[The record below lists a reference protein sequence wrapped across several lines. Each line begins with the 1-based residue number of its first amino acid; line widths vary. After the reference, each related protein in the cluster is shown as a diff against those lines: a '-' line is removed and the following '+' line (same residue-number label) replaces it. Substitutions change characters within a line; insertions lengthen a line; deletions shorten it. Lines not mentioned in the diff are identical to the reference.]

1 MRLLAV
7 LVLGAIPLLVGGCGI
22 PIAVSVASYAAD
34 GVLLLTTDKTGSD
47 HLMSLSAGQDCAMW
61 RVAEGRTM
69 CVDYKPGEENP
80 YRVDRDAPFREV
92 GEGGMV
98 TVYTAS
104 HQGGR
109 MLTGEEAGDVL
120 KGTPPVPTFDAPA
133 AAVST
138 PPSPIAVVP
147 QPVAA
152 STAAS
157 AGPRPKARKAA
168 GRTIKPG
175 GSAAAAARR
184 RP

>member
-1 MRLLAV
+1 MRLLTV
-7 LVLGAIPLLVGGCGI
+7 LVLGAIPLLAGGCGI
-22 PIAVSVASYAAD
+22 PIAVSAASYAAD
-34 GVLLLTTDKTGSD
+34 GMLLLTTDKTGSD
-47 HLMSLSAGQDCAMW
+47 HLMSLSTGQDCAMW

-109 MLTGEEAGDVL
+109 MLTGEDAGDAL
-120 KGTPPVPTFDAPA
+120 KGTPPVATLADVPA
-133 AAVST
+133 AAAST
-138 PPSPIAVVP
+138 PPAAVAS
-147 QPVAA
+147 QPAAA

-168 GRTIKPG
+168 GRTVKPG
-175 GSAAAAARR
+175 GSASAARR

>member
-1 MRLLAV
+1 MRLLTV

-22 PIAVSVASYAAD
+22 PIAVSAASYAAD
-34 GVLLLTTDKTGSD
+34 GILLLTTDKTGSD

-109 MLTGEEAGDVL
+109 MLTGEDAGDAL
-120 KGTPPVPTFDAPA
+120 KGTPPVPTLDGPA
-133 AAVST
+133 ASTSPAAV
-138 PPSPIAVVP
+138 IP

-152 STAAS
+152 NTAAS

-168 GRTIKPG
+168 GRTVKPG
-175 GSAAAAARR
+175 GSAAATRR
-184 RP
+184 GP